1 LPGKIACDTLQIA
14 VIPNTRDDP
23 VTQAGLTVFTS
34 GDWAGGRTD
43 SKTAHRRSARRE
55 DRVDD
60 RYRRPKRAG
69 SPLAWLIGGRW
80 VTVGAALFIFG
91 VIATALAGAFMPRAA
106 VAQDTPKPGGTL
118 TAAIGADPVNLDPHL
133 SSAYST
139 FQVLEN
145 VYNQLVGLD
154 ADLQV
159 IPELAE
165 SWTVSDDKLT
175 YTFTM
180 RQGVMFHNG
189 RELTADD
196 VVYSYERI
204 RNPETNSG
212 WAYLFDPIDTI
223 AAPDPQTVTIT
234 TKEIYA
240 PLLTKLASQGTAIV
254 PREEVEA
261 GTLDQK
267 PVGTG
272 PFTFVEFVP
281 ADHLTIQRNENYWE
295 EGLPYL
301 DEVIFKPIPDET
313 VKQTNL
319 DTQNVDWADGVPAKD
334 ADALMESSDLVVQSV
349 AGTSYTYIGVNTTRE
364 PLNDKRVR
372 QAISYAL
379 DREEIAAIALYDLAV
394 PSQSPVPEGNFWRSE
409 YAPYE
414 RDLDKAKA
422 LLEEAGVGD
431 GFTTEFMPA
440 KDYAETVRSAE
451 AAQAQLAD
459 IGIEATLR
467 PLEWSTWLDE
477 EGQGNFDM
485 YICGWIG
492 MVDPDDYFYAQHH
505 TDQVFNFTG
514 YSNPD
519 LDALLDQGR
528 QELDQDA
535 RKQIYEQIQQILL
548 DDLPY
553 IFLFTT
559 ANVNAWQPY
568 VNGYAVRPDSAIVF
582 KGVWLDK

>member
-1 LPGKIACDTLQIA
+1 MVDHDERPK
-14 VIPNTRDDP
+14 
-23 VTQAGLTVFTS
+23 
-34 GDWAGGRTD
+34 GGRTRGGG
-43 SKTAHRRSARRE
+43 TGRLI
-55 DRVDD
+55 
-60 RYRRPKRAG
+60 AG
-69 SPLAWLIGGRW
+69 LLGGRW
-80 VTVGAALFIFG
+80 LTLGAVVAVLAVVGAALGG
-91 VIATALAGAFMPRAA
+91 VLAPGTAS
-106 VAQDTPKPGGTL
+106 AQTTPKPGGTL
-118 TAAIGADPVNLDPHL
+118 TAAISADPVNLDPHL

-154 ADLQV
+154 DDLQV
-159 IPELAE
+159 VPELAE
-165 SWTVSDDKLT
+165 EWSVSEDKLT
-175 YTFTM
+175 YTFIL

-189 RELTADD
+189 RELTSDD
-196 VVYSYERI
+196 VVFSYERI
-204 RNPETNSG
+204 RNPETQSG

-223 AAPDPQTVTIT
+223 EAPDPRTVTIT

-254 PREEVEA
+254 PREEAEA
-261 GTLDQK
+261 GTLEEK

-272 PFTFVEFVP
+272 PFVFVEFVP
-281 ADHLTIQRNENYWE
+281 ADHVTVQRNDAYWE

-301 DEVIFKPIPDET
+301 DEIVFKPIPDET

-319 DTQNVDWADGVPAKD
+319 ETQNVDWADGVPARD
-334 ADALMESSDLVVQSV
+334 ANSLMEADDLVVETV
-349 AGTSYTYIGVNTTRE
+349 AGTSYTYMGVNTTRE

-379 DREEIAAIALYDLAV
+379 DREEVAAIALYDLAV
-394 PSQSPVPEGNFWRSE
+394 PSQNPVPEGNFWRSD
-409 YAPYE
+409 YAPYD
-414 RDLDKAKA
+414 RDLDKAQQ
-422 LLEEAGVGD
+422 LLDEAGVGD
-431 GFTTEFMPA
+431 GFELELMPA
-440 KDYAETVRSAE
+440 KDYVETVRSAE

-459 IGIEATLR
+459 VGIDVTLR

-477 EGQGNFDM
+477 EGQGNFDI

-505 TDQVFNFTG
+505 TGEVFNFTG
-514 YSNPD
+514 YSNPA
-519 LDALLDQGR
+519 LDELLDRGR
-528 QELDQDA
+528 TSLDDEE
-535 RKQIYEQIQQILL
+535 RKQVYDEIQQILI

-568 VNGYAVRPDSAIVF
+568 VQGYAVRPDSAVIF
-582 KGVWLDK
+582 KDVWLDK